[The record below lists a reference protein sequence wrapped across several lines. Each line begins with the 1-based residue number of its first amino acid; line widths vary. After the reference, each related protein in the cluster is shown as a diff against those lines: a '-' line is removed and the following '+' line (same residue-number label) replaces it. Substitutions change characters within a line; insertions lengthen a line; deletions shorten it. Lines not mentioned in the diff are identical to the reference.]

1 MNNKILLSAAIS
13 AAISAPAFAVPFQ
26 VLDARTM
33 GMGGTGVASAPLS
46 SVVPYNPALMATYR
60 SDDHF
65 SLNLRGGLYVGDSDD
80 VLDAT
85 DEFEPDVKADELNAL
100 IGESGCVD
108 CVIGDLDDLTSSGA
122 DLATAIT
129 DITQAIADL
138 QDGNGANDVAAAN
151 QLNTSR
157 TLLNNS
163 SQAFDDAAVALNAKA
178 GAPDTPGG
186 ERKPLQQSVFG
197 LTDYLD
203 NTVSNS
209 RIKFGGGLG
218 FQIAVPSKTFSFAL
232 SLDSSISGS
241 GMVEVSQDDTNLLED
256 IADATGVMVT
266 DSLAASTDITGFA
279 AAVDALADDPNNAT
293 LQAAVNVYIN
303 GDDSTAGGAGSIE
316 ETVTNITGKTIT
328 GTQTGIDIIENGAL
342 GDLDPDTAGVQE
354 EPNLKST
361 IHLYGAAVSD
371 IGIAIAREFE
381 IKGKKVSFG
390 ITPKIQK
397 INVFEFIAEV
407 DGQDPAT
414 GQDIDFDNV
423 EFDDYHKEYSAF
435 NIDFGAAHRFG
446 FSDRWQTG
454 VVVKNLLGK
463 SYKSTY
469 GRKVDIEPQMRAG
482 VSYEN
487 IDWWLK
493 PKFAA
498 DLDITENKP
507 TAFEDP
513 TRFLALGAELDLFR
527 TLQVRAGYRTNL
539 SAGGQDI
546 VSVGLGF
553 SPLAIHMDLGAYM
566 NTSDVKKEAGVAFEL
581 GVEF

>member
-1 MNNKILLSAAIS
+1 MNKKILLSAAIG
-13 AAISAPAFAVPFQ
+13 AAISTQTYAVPFQ

-46 SVVPYNPALMATYR
+46 SVVPYNPALMATTR

-65 SLNLRGGLYVGDSDD
+65 SLNLRGGVYVGDSDD

-85 DEFEPDVKADELNAL
+85 DEFEPDVKADELNDL
-100 IGESGCVD
+100 IGDTGCAS
-108 CVIGDLDDLTSSGA
+108 CVIGDLDNLSTEGA
-122 DLATAIT
+122 NLA
-129 DITQAIADL
+129 QAIADITTGTNTNNPGLVASGNTAL
-138 QDGNGANDVAAAN
+138 QSAAPAFNAAATS
-151 QLNTSR
+151 LN
-157 TLLNNS
+157 
-163 SQAFDDAAVALNAKA
+163 DKA
-178 GAPDTPGG
+178 GAPDTVGG
-186 ERKPLQQSVFG
+186 PRKPLQQSVFG

-256 IADATGVMVT
+256 LADATGVMVT
-266 DSLAASTDITGFA
+266 DSLAASTDIADFA
-279 AAVDALADDPNNAT
+279 TAMAA
-293 LQAAVNVYIN
+293 LQADPLNTSKQQAVQDYIDGTN
-303 GDDSTAGGAGSIE
+303 GKTAIAT
-316 ETVTNITGKTIT
+316 TVNDITTKTIT
-328 GTQTGIDIIENGAL
+328 GTQTGINIIENGAI

-381 IKGKKVSFG
+381 IKGKKISFG

-435 NIDFGAAHRFG
+435 NLDLGAAHRFG

-454 VVVKNLLGK
+454 LVVKNLLGK
-463 SYKSTY
+463 SYASTY
-469 GRKVDIEPQMRAG
+469 GRKVDIAPQVRTG
-482 VSYEN
+482 ISYEN

-527 TLQVRAGYRTNL
+527 TLQIRAGYRTNL
-539 SAGGQDI
+539 SASDQET

-553 SPLAIHMDLGAYM
+553 SPLAIHMDLAAYA
-566 NTSDVKKEAGVAFEL
+566 NPSDVKKEAGVAFEL

>member
-1 MNNKILLSAAIS
+1 MNNKILLSAAIT
-13 AAISAPAFAVPFQ
+13 AAISTQAYAVPFQ

-65 SLNLRGGLYVGDSDD
+65 SLNLRGGVYAGDSDE

-100 IGESGCVD
+100 IGETGCAD
-108 CVIGDLDDLTSSGA
+108 CVIGDLDDLTAEGTN
-122 DLATAIT
+122 LA
-129 DITQAIADL
+129 QAIADITQGTADSNPGLIASGNTAL
-138 QDGNGANDVAAAN
+138 QAAAPAFN
-151 QLNTSR
+151 SAATSLN
-157 TLLNNS
+157 
-163 SQAFDDAAVALNAKA
+163 DKA
-178 GAPDTPGG
+178 GAPGLDGN
-186 ERKPLQQSVFG
+186 RKPLQQSVFG

-232 SLDSSISGS
+232 SLDTSISGS

-266 DSLAASTDITGFA
+266 DALGASTDIAEFA
-279 AAVDALADDPNNAT
+279 AAMAT
-293 LQAAVNVYIN
+293 LQSNPGDTAAQTTVDNYLN
-303 GDDSTAGGAGSIE
+303 GTGGKTAIADTVDD
-316 ETVTNITGKTIT
+316 ITTKTIT
-328 GTQTGIDIIENGAL
+328 GTQTGIDIIDNGAL

-423 EFDDYHKEYSAF
+423 EFEDYHKEYSAF
-435 NIDFGAAHRFG
+435 NLDLGAAHRFG
-446 FSDRWQTG
+446 FSERWQTG
-454 VVVKNLLGK
+454 LVVKNLLGK
-463 SYKSTY
+463 SYASTY
-469 GRKVDIEPQMRAG
+469 GRKVDIAPMVRTG
-482 VSYEN
+482 ISYEN

-539 SAGGQDI
+539 SAGGQNI
-546 VSVGLGF
+546 VSVGLGL